1 MQNLTIKKIITT
13 ISVIGCIT
21 IQSSGIL
28 AADAG
33 LRQYKKGN
41 YQESIRAYDRI
52 LKDHNNWEEAHFG
65 KGAALYKAQKIDEAM
80 QEFEK
85 AIAVKNPLQKAAVYY
100 NLGNALYQ
108 SGRAEESMAFY
119 KKALEFNPRDYD
131 AKYNYELARQMKQNQ
146 QNQDKNK
153 QNQQDQK
160 EQDKQNQDQSQQNQN
175 QKQKDQQQQNQ
186 QQQQQQQNQAQQQ
199 QSQQKRQEKEK
210 SQKEAAQILDA
221 LKNDEKQ
228 MMQERMKVQASGL
241 TKEKDW

>member
-1 MQNLTIKKIITT
+1 MQNFSINRFISI
-13 ISVIGCIT
+13 ISVVGFFSMQT
-21 IQSSGIL
+21 IDL
-28 AADAG
+28 PAADAG

-41 YQESIRAYDRI
+41 YQEAVRAYDRI

-65 KGAALYKAQKIDEAM
+65 KGAALYKDNKFDEAM

-85 AIAVKNPLQKAAVYY
+85 AIAIKNPLQKAAVYY

-119 KKALEFNPRDYD
+119 KKALELNPRDFD

-146 QNQDKNK
+146 QNQNKNREDQ
-153 QNQQDQK
+153 QNQKQ
-160 EQDKQNQDQSQQNQN
+160 QDKQNQDKSQQNQE
-175 QKQKDQQQQNQ
+175 QQSKE
-186 QQQQQQQNQAQQQ
+186 QQQNQAQQQ
-199 QSQQKRQEKEK
+199 QSPQKRQQKEK